1 MKEVLRRELARY
13 IHHVTFTISIAT
25 EPVSMS
31 LASEPTTSTTDSG
44 SQGTDLGPTAT
55 AVSEAKEGEDCTG
68 EAAAD
73 HEVCVMVAPLTV

>member
-1 MKEVLRRELARY
+1 
-13 IHHVTFTISIAT
+13 
-25 EPVSMS
+25 MS

-44 SQGTDLGPTAT
+44 SQETDLGPAAT